1 MIYCVVRYSG
11 NTLLLIFSPGL
22 KTRTPQLQHMS
33 MANPA
38 AVKWPSGLHLGVF
51 VFCRSPGL
59 LSFKQRETGD
69 KSLSHDDTSQVG
81 AQWKRAT
88 IPLDAYLLKR

>member
-1 MIYCVVRYSG
+1 
-11 NTLLLIFSPGL
+11 
-22 KTRTPQLQHMS
+22 MS
-33 MANPA
+33 MATSV
-38 AVKWPSGLHLGVF
+38 AVKWPSGVHIGVF

-59 LSFKQRETGD
+59 LSFKQRETDD

-88 IPLDAYLLKR
+88 SPLDACPLKR